1 MISLDSVD
9 HIRHDMAHKLTGLF
23 IDFVGINEDF
33 ADFRLEVVAD
43 GANNQIAFFN
53 DQERSRID
61 PLQRSAVDGSG
72 VDYVA
77 FAVIV
82 LRLSC
87 VIDRFPQFKKIIQ
100 VPLKLFNASADT
112 GGTSDKAHAFRI
124 LKLAEVFFE
133 LFSFFAFNAAAD
145 AASARIVGH

>member
-43 GANNQIAFFN
+43 GANNQIAFFS

-61 PLQRSAVDGSG
+61 PLFKGLPLMVAVSTMLR
-72 VDYVA
+72 

-82 LRLSC
+82 LRLGT
-87 VIDRFPQFKKIIQ
+87 VIDRFPQF
-100 VPLKLFNASADT
+100 
-112 GGTSDKAHAFRI
+112 
-124 LKLAEVFFE
+124 
-133 LFSFFAFNAAAD
+133 
-145 AASARIVGH
+145 